1 MLPVAR
7 EPTDEESEMS
17 IAMKALQD
25 RLKASAYYLTEPKKT
40 GGNEKPN
47 TAWSYCKTN
56 AMRRKFLF

>member
-40 GGNEKPN
+40 GGNEKLNICAIAGQIP
-47 TAWSYCKTN
+47 CGGII
-56 AMRRKFLF
+56 F